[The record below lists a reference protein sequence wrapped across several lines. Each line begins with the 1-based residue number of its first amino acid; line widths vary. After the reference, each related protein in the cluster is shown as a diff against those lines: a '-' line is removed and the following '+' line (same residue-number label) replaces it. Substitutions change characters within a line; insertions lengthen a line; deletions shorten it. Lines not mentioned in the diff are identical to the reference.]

1 MWVMYKG
8 HDDVLLTDYN
18 GRRYTFPKNKP
29 VEVPPEVYNNMVRS
43 RCVET
48 FDLTVCEAPIVAEPP
63 KVEAPK
69 PEKKKARFKERKK

>member
-48 FDLTVCEAPIVAEPP
+48 FDLTVCDAPI
-63 KVEAPK
+63 KVDATGDDIKEK
-69 PEKKKARFKERKK
+69 PKKKAKKRRK